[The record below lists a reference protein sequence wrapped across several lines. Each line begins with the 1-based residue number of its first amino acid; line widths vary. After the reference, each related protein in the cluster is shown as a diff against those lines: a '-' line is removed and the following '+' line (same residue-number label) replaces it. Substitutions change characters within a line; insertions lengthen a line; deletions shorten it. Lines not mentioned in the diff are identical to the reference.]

1 MSERLR
7 SLLFAGLLC
16 LVCSTL
22 LTAASTGLQDL
33 QQNNMRIEKKRNI
46 LKAVG
51 LIETWKILS
60 ESDIERIY
68 DQNIRTFWVTPAGDL
83 VDTQRRKEADLA
95 LYVRL
100 DGQKIRN
107 YAVPVES
114 RGLWGKIYGYLA
126 LENDG
131 VTIAGFTVF
140 KHAETPGLGG
150 EIEKE
155 WFQKNWIGKKII
167 NKEGE
172 FVSVSITRGAAKNF
186 VSDEMLSHYVDGI
199 SGATLTGRYLTAG
212 VRQVLE
218 NYEPVSIRFRKH
230 MISSVK

>member
-1 MSERLR
+1 MSERIR
-7 SLLFAGLLC
+7 SLLFAGLLS
-16 LVCSTL
+16 LVCSVL

-33 QQNNMRIEKKRNI
+33 QQHNMRLEKKRNI

-51 LIETWKILS
+51 LIETGKIIS

-83 VDTQRRKEADLA
+83 VDALKRNEADLA

-100 DGQKIRN
+100 EDQKIRN

-114 RGLWGKIYGYLA
+114 RGLWGKIYAYLA
-126 LENDG
+126 LESDG
-131 VTIAGFTVF
+131 ATIAGFTVF

-155 WFQKNWIGKKII
+155 WFQKKWIGKKII
-167 NKEGE
+167 DKKGA
-172 FVSVSITRGAAKNF
+172 FVSVSIARGAAKDA
-186 VSDEMLSHYVDGI
+186 VSDERLSHYVDGI
-199 SGATLTGRYLTAG
+199 SGATLTGRYLSAG
-212 VRQVLE
+212 IRQTLE
-218 NYEPVSIRFRKH
+218 SYEPVSIRFRKH